1 MARLAR
7 VEVFAA
13 DEVAIVH
20 VINRTVR
27 RCFLMG
33 DDPLTRKNYDHRK
46 TWMERELEHLARF
59 FSIDLLC
66 YAIMTTLRIPACSTC
81 KSARPFRSGI
91 RTPATCPLPT
101 PTTLEPLRMSNAS
114 SRALR
119 RDLLAQLRSMR
130 HHWRR

>member
-46 TWMERELEHLARF
+46 AWMERELDHLARF
-59 FSIDLLC
+59 FSIDLVC
-66 YAIMTTLRIPACSTC
+66 FAENFKGGQAAKTDS
-81 KSARPFRSGI
+81 
-91 RTPATCPLPT
+91 
-101 PTTLEPLRMSNAS
+101 
-114 SRALR
+114 
-119 RDLLAQLRSMR
+119 DHQLR
-130 HHWRR
+130 

>member
-20 VINRTVR
+20 VINWTVR

-33 DDPLTRKNYDHRK
+33 DDPLTRKNYDHSK
-46 TWMERELEHLARF
+46 AWMEREQEHLARF

-66 YAIMTTLRIPACSTC
+66 
-81 KSARPFRSGI
+81 
-91 RTPATCPLPT
+91 
-101 PTTLEPLRMSNAS
+101 
-114 SRALR
+114 
-119 RDLLAQLRSMR
+119 
-130 HHWRR
+130 